1 MTLLIPVAA
10 APWIT
15 PMIHKNMKIA
25 AAKMTMSM
33 TSLFTA
39 ISTFCLDDFAG
50 AFFPRRFDEVF
61 LVPLDVFFL
70 VLLFVFVLLLDVLF
84 PDADAIILLPLN
96 EFYMI
101 L

>member
-1 MTLLIPVAA
+1 
-10 APWIT
+10 
-15 PMIHKNMKIA
+15 MI
-25 AAKMTMSM
+25 MSI

-39 ISTFCLDDFAG
+39 TSTFCLDVFAA
-50 AFFPRRFDEVF
+50 AFFPRAFDVVFRFPFD
-61 LVPLDVFFL
+61 